1 MQENKFKWYIAN
13 KKYVNY
19 LRKFDSKVEKIEY
32 DNKLKPYIG
41 IVIKINDFNYYVPV
55 SSPKE
60 KHYNMKEDMDFIKI
74 MQKNK
79 IIGVL
84 NLNNMI
90 PILDKYILK
99 LKYVDIEKYRK
110 FDSQIEKRKYISF
123 LNLELYLINQ
133 KAAKI
138 RKAALKL
145 YKEKINNP
153 KSKISQRCCNFKLLE
168 EISKN
173 YNI

>member
-1 MQENKFKWYIAN
+1 
-13 KKYVNY
+13 
-19 LRKFDSKVEKIEY
+19 
-32 DNKLKPYIG
+32 
-41 IVIKINDFNYYVPV
+41 
-55 SSPKE
+55 
-60 KHYNMKEDMDFIKI
+60 
-74 MQKNK
+74 
-79 IIGVL
+79 
-84 NLNNMI
+84 MI

-138 RKAALKL
+138 QKAASKL
-145 YKEKINNP
+145 YKEKVNNP
-153 KSKISQRCCNFKLLE
+153 KSRISQRCCNFKLLE

-173 YNI
+173 YKI